1 MLFRSTLVVLAAIL
15 SVTLVSAEP
24 SAKNL
29 TAPQF
34 LSIVRNPPGR
44 DSWAKMEGYA
54 MHKREGARA
63 VRAPIRM
70 GTLFTPERTIAQI
83 TFNKNEIYNIGQ
95 TYGKNPQSTM
105 ESRGFTPGKAQ
116 IGIYGINPE
125 DLTMNF
131 IYWNL
136 KVENSAESVRGQDC
150 RVFTLIAPNGKDA
163 VMVFISTEYFF
174 PLRASWYK
182 VAADGKSLEKKPF
195 RTLEVSGFRKEKD
208 FWLVSRLN
216 LSGDDGKWNTVIR
229 FDETSAGL
237 SKDGIPD
244 DVFHV
249 SE

>member
-1 MLFRSTLVVLAAIL
+1 MLFRSSLVVLAALL
-15 SVTLVSAEP
+15 SAVLVAAEP
-24 SAKNL
+24 AAKELSAD
-29 TAPQF
+29 QF

-54 MHKREGARA
+54 MHKREGART

-70 GTLFTPERTIAQI
+70 GTLFMPERTIAQI
-83 TFNKNEIYNIGQ
+83 IFNKNEIYNIGQ

-105 ESRGFTPGKAQ
+105 ESRGFAPGKAQ
-116 IGIYGINPE
+116 IGVYGINPE

-131 IYWNL
+131 IYWKL
-136 KVENSAESVRGQDC
+136 KVENPADSVRGQNC
-150 RVFTLIAPNGKDA
+150 RVFTLIAPNGSDA

-182 VAADGKSLEKKPF
+182 VAQDGKSLEKKPF

-216 LSGDDGKWNTVIR
+216 LSGGDGAWNTVIR

-237 SKDGIPD
+237 SGNGIPD
-244 DVFHV
+244 DVFQV
-249 SE
+249 SR

>member
-1 MLFRSTLVVLAAIL
+1 MLFRSSFVVLAAL
-15 SVTLVSAEP
+15 FSAVLAGAEP
-24 SAKNL
+24 AAKELSAD
-29 TAPQF
+29 QF

-44 DSWAKMEGYA
+44 DSWARMEGSA
-54 MHKREGARA
+54 MHKREGART

-83 TFNKNEIYNIGQ
+83 IFNKNEIYNIGQ

-105 ESRGFTPGKAQ
+105 ESRGFAPGKAQ
-116 IGIYGINPE
+116 IGVYGINPE

-131 IYWNL
+131 IYWKL
-136 KVENSAESVRGQDC
+136 KVENPADSVRGQNC

-182 VAADGKSLEKKPF
+182 VAADGRSLEKKPF

-216 LSGDDGKWNTVIR
+216 LSGGDGAWNTVIR

-237 SKDGIPD
+237 SRDGIPD
-244 DVFHV
+244 DVFQV
-249 SE
+249 SR